1 MTHKYRNTSTS
12 MANRVACRFFMA
24 DSAGLF
30 KDKFTDLKTKI
41 KKVKE
46 VESEKIKVLLQKT
59 LTSDLKSKGVRIESL
74 TVSLGQYRGS
84 KFVTSA
90 KMSVRVKDGNAANA
104 LLKYLQEKYS
114 PKYKLKKV
122 SEPADDNSVV
132 AEYNIR

>member
-1 MTHKYRNTSTS
+1 M
-12 MANRVACRFFMA
+12 
-24 DSAGLF
+24 
-30 KDKFTDLKTKI
+30 
-41 KKVKE
+41 
-46 VESEKIKVLLQKT
+46 QKT
-59 LTSDLKSKGVRIESL
+59 LTSDLKSRGVGIESL

-104 LLKYLQEKYS
+104 LLKYLQGKYS

-122 SEPADDNSVV
+122 SEPADDESVV

>member
-1 MTHKYRNTSTS
+1 MTSKSRKTLTS

-24 DSAGLF
+24 ESAGLF

-46 VESEKIKVLLQKT
+46 VESDKIKVLLQKT
-59 LTSDLKSKGVRIESL
+59 LTSDLKSRGVGIESL

-90 KMSVRVKDGNAANA
+90 KMTVKVKDGNAANG
-104 LLKYLQEKYS
+104 LLKYLQGKYS